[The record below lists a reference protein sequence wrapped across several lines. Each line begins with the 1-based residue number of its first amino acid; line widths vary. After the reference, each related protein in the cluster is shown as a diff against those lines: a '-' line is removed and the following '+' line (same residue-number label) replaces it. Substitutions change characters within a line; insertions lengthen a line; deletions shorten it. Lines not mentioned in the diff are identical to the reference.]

1 MRFYSAIASSEIN
14 KLRMN
19 FGNFYL
25 ISDKIIYKYFWLR
38 IFKSKNRFRR
48 NISLASILEASNL
61 ARSRLE
67 GLDDVLDLLPAEGA
81 ESATLI
87 LPLPEGAVVAEAH
100 VATAVQDWVDVWNEG
115 KVHKYKF
122 IFTFECFYKV
132 PRNSHAGSST
142 GWAVTSY
149 GTGLTFNIVHWLL
162 LDYCDNC
169 IVILHVWCLQMKN
182 NYLLL
187 QKYS

>member
-87 LPLPEGAVVAEAH
+87 LPLPEGAVVTEAH

-142 GWAVTSY
+142 GWAVTSHTRDLQFESSHSSTRLICITLIIQTHSGKY
-149 GTGLTFNIVHWLL
+149 KWLKL
-162 LDYCDNC
+162 
-169 IVILHVWCLQMKN
+169 I
-182 NYLLL
+182 
-187 QKYS
+187 